1 MKPGVCRKLLAGVAA
16 AFSMMALYAVPALA
30 ADISSISLTF
40 TDRYETGVI
49 MEPDISCGTSGVSI
63 DSITWSRD
71 VENWRPGTA
80 VTATLILS
88 SDGEFASSYGSR
100 TCRVSGAELSSAK
113 KDGDNLRVRV
123 SYEPVVQLAAPES
136 AGWSNAEQTV
146 ARWKSVE
153 YATGYEVYLYRDT
166 EYLRT
171 IDVAGTVTVD
181 LSEYMTEDGKYDY
194 RVRAVGKDRSDA
206 KYRLASEF
214 TESTDRIMEDMGDSD
229 GYWRNY
235 AAGKHYELADGSRVT
250 GQWYKVEG
258 KWYYFNDSNVS
269 KSSYESSQ
277 NPEAYVLFYRRY
289 HPDEESDVH
298 NSSNS
303 SQSSS
308 YQSDDDNNHYNNI
321 VMQDSIESDQDTSSS
336 TTDSSYDSSDS
347 EAANNDISNN
357 NYTITTNYDPPKQNL

>member
-1 MKPGVCRKLLAGVAA
+1 M
-16 AFSMMALYAVPALA
+16 
-30 ADISSISLTF
+30 
-40 TDRYETGVI
+40 
-49 MEPDISCGTSGVSI
+49 
-63 DSITWSRD
+63 
-71 VENWRPGTA
+71 
-80 VTATLILS
+80 
-88 SDGEFASSYGSR
+88 
-100 TCRVSGAELSSAK
+100 SGAELSSAK

-235 AAGKHYELADGSRVT
+235 AAGKQYELADGSRVT

-258 KWYYFNDSNVS
+258 KWYYFNDEG
-269 KSSYESSQ
+269 YAQ
-277 NPEAYVLFYRRY
+277 TGWQQIDGAWYYL
-289 HPDEESDVH
+289 DSDGAMLTGWQQIGGIWYFFRENGSMATGWVEDKPGEWYYM
-298 NSSNS
+298 NSDGSMAVNTVV
-303 SQSSS
+303 
-308 YQSDDDNNHYNNI
+308 DG
-321 VMQDSIESDQDTSSS
+321 
-336 TTDSSYDSSDS
+336 
-347 EAANNDISNN
+347 
-357 NYTITTNYDPPKQNL
+357 YTLGADGMME

>member
-40 TDRYETGVI
+40 TNRYETGVI

-235 AAGKHYELADGSRVT
+235 AAGKQYELADGSRVT

-258 KWYYFNDSNVS
+258 KWYYFNDEG
-269 KSSYESSQ
+269 YAQ
-277 NPEAYVLFYRRY
+277 TGWQQIDGAWYYL
-289 HPDEESDVH
+289 DSDGAMLTGWQQIGGIWYFFRENGSMATGWVEDKPGEWYYM
-298 NSSNS
+298 NSDGSMAVNTVVDG
-303 SQSSS
+303 
-308 YQSDDDNNHYNNI
+308 YILGADG
-321 VMQDSIESDQDTSSS
+321 MME
-336 TTDSSYDSSDS
+336 
-347 EAANNDISNN
+347 
-357 NYTITTNYDPPKQNL
+357 

>member
-123 SYEPVVQLAAPES
+123 SYEPGVQLAAPES

-235 AAGKHYELADGSRVT
+235 AAGKQYELADGSRVT

-258 KWYYFNDSNVS
+258 KWYYFNDEG
-269 KSSYESSQ
+269 YAQ
-277 NPEAYVLFYRRY
+277 TGWQQIDGAWYYL
-289 HPDEESDVH
+289 DSDGAMLTGWQQIGGIWYFFRENGSMATGWVEDKPGEWYYM
-298 NSSNS
+298 NSDGSMAVNTVV
-303 SQSSS
+303 
-308 YQSDDDNNHYNNI
+308 DG
-321 VMQDSIESDQDTSSS
+321 
-336 TTDSSYDSSDS
+336 
-347 EAANNDISNN
+347 
-357 NYTITTNYDPPKQNL
+357 YTLGADGMME